1 MDWLT
6 FFSIIFQTLGGLI
19 GTLVWPGLILLI
31 LFYGKSDIIDL
42 LRSLKSLKFN
52 GNEVTF
58 ERESKQA
65 AITAERAIPFNE
77 IDNDTKQTL
86 LSYPPRLAIIESW
99 LIVERAVGQFI
110 ERKTGEVITPK
121 DAYKVRKIL
130 RDLKVLNQDQM
141 SVYALLN
148 NMRNESAHLYELK
161 YSSSAIENYVNSAL
175 ALAQFFDSLD
185 VDEENN

>member
-1 MDWLT
+1 M
-6 FFSIIFQTLGGLI
+6 
-19 GTLVWPGLILLI
+19 
-31 LFYGKSDIIDL
+31 
-42 LRSLKSLKFN
+42 
-52 GNEVTF
+52 
-58 ERESKQA
+58 
-65 AITAERAIPFNE
+65 ERAE
-77 IDNDTKQTL
+77 
-86 LSYPPRLAIIESW
+86 
-99 LIVERAVGQFI
+99 GQFI

-185 VDEENN
+185 VNEENN